1 MTTCRNFYTGE
12 NGRVGDSNTWT
23 ATRGQPSV
31 GSGRAPCERK
41 IRARICLKDGASMIN
56 VR

>member
-41 IRARICLKDGASMIN
+41 IRARICLKDG
-56 VR
+56 V